1 MRVLAPF
8 AWAATAVVAT
18 SVAAPASA
26 DDAPLDWTY
35 RAPAAE
41 APLARWDEGAVKT
54 DISTLNG
61 GEPLTLSDAP
71 VLTPGGLY
79 DVDARETWFRGA
91 DGTVDRLRVTTGAL
105 APSAYAPALRSE
117 DGRFGGEVEAYDVSY
132 TRGWP
137 AAVTMRSGD
146 YALDVTP
153 HAGVGVTSL
162 GGSAEAGAT
171 VRFGEA
177 DDDGF
182 ERFGVK
188 DGSVFGD
195 QGRWYLFAAA
205 SGRAVGY
212 NFLRGGD
219 GWKRSGVSTDEGAFI
234 GDTQAG
240 VAWRKGKLQAS
251 FGYVHREVKAQ
262 GVRAVD
268 TSRDESLVA
277 FTLSIKPRR

>member
-1 MRVLAPF
+1 MRVLAPLV
-8 AWAATAVVAT
+8 WSLTAAVAT
-18 SVAAPASA
+18 GVAVPAVAADASSA
-26 DDAPLDWTY
+26 DWTY
-35 RAPAAE
+35 TGDAAE
-41 APLARWDEGAVKT
+41 APVLRWDEGAVVS
-54 DISTLNG
+54 DISALNG
-61 GEPLTLSDAP
+61 REPLALSSAP
-71 VLTPGGLY
+71 VLTPQGLY
-79 DVDARETWFRGA
+79 EVQASETWFGGP
-91 DGTVDRLRVTTGAL
+91 DGSVDRFRVTTGAL
-105 APSAYAPALRSE
+105 APGAFAPALRDN
-117 DGRFGGEVEAYDVSY
+117 DGRFAGDVDAYDVSY

-137 AAVTMRSGD
+137 GAMSMRSGR

-153 HAGVGVTSL
+153 HAGFGMTSL

-171 VRFGEA
+171 VRFGE
-177 DDDGF
+177 DDALS
-182 ERFGVK
+182 RLGVK
-188 DGSVFGD
+188 DGAVFGE

-219 GWKRSGVSTDEGAFI
+219 GWRRSGVSTDDGAFI
-234 GDTQAG
+234 GDAQAG

-277 FTLSIKPRR
+277 FTLSIKPTR